1 MNKDSFF
8 SIIDRGG
15 SIKIIGVFQG
25 HGLHGHS
32 VSSAAMSIML
42 DYLRNKNDVF
52 RSKNIENIKAE
63 EVLKEIKKAFKY
75 TQKILKEDFEIT
87 KNEKKI
93 NKVRQQDH

>member
-8 SIIDRGG
+8 SIVDNNGLV
-15 SIKIIGVFQG
+15 KLIGVFQG

-52 RSKNIENIKAE
+52 RSKNIESFKPE
-63 EVLKEIKKAFKY
+63 DVLKEIKKAFKY
-75 TQKILKEDFEIT
+75 T
-87 KNEKKI
+87 
-93 NKVRQQDH
+93 